1 MVGVMNNKKNIFKL
15 VVTTLILLTVFFG
28 IIFFFGGT
36 ILLFLGLHYDSI
48 WDLVKF
54 FVIYLIIGIP
64 LDFIIEFLFAILR
77 AFSFLTRLQRTLL
90 SFVIDVPINMVVV
103 GLLQSVVDGVS
114 FSVLTAFLFAVVCW
128 VINQLFEKESKN
140 EEL

>member
-1 MVGVMNNKKNIFKL
+1 MDKKNVFK
-15 VVTTLILLTVFFG
+15 VIIGSLILLTVFFG

-54 FVIYLIIGIP
+54 FIIYFIIGIP
-64 LDFIIEFLFAILR
+64 LDFIIEFLFAILK
-77 AFSFLTRLQRTLL
+77 AFTFLTKLQRTLL
-90 SFVIDVPINMVVV
+90 SFVIDVPINMLVV
-103 GLLQSVVDGVS
+103 GLLQSIIDGVS

-128 VINQLFEKESKN
+128 TINQLVEREKKS